1 MFGPNLTLKGSTKG
15 GTPMFRKA
23 FLFGGI
29 RLLAGATVLVT
40 PGPVQAQRGGG
51 RGGGV
56 PGGGPTLAPPPQEQA
71 VARGTPQSHHP
82 TGGALQGGAS
92 SSAPPAGRTGT
103 PRA

>member
-1 MFGPNLTLKGSTKG
+1 
-15 GTPMFRKA
+15 MFRKA

-56 PGGGPTLAPPPQEQA
+56 HGGGTTLAPPPKEQA
-71 VARGTPQSHHP
+71 F
-82 TGGALQGGAS
+82 
-92 SSAPPAGRTGT
+92 AG
-103 PRA
+103 